1 MANASTAGTTAPLL
15 FQPFTIRGV
24 TLPNRLVLAPM
35 VHYRAKDGMCG
46 TFHIAH
52 LGKFA
57 LGGFGLVFTEA
68 TAVEERGLITEMDL
82 GLYNDAQVESY
93 RPLIALM
100 KEEGTVPAVQLAHGG
115 RKSSMQ
121 SAMEGNG
128 PLSDADVARG
138 RKRWQPVGPTT
149 APVTPEW
156 PTPHQLSIAEI
167 KNLVDAFAAAAG
179 RAIRAGFEVIEV
191 HAAHGYLLT
200 TFLSPVSNTRTDR
213 YGGDIFGRM
222 RFPLEVV
229 EAVRAAIPEA
239 TPLFVRVSAVDGTAE
254 GWKLDDTIVFAR
266 ALKARGVD
274 IVDCSSGGLTG
285 SATAGPVSRAPGFQV
300 PYAARV
306 RSEVNIP
313 TMAVG
318 LIIEASQAEAI
329 LQQGQ
334 ADLIAIARQA
344 QFNPNLP
351 LHWAHEL
358 GLNTRFEMWGEEY
371 GWWLNKRART
381 MDGFA
386 TPTGQIIRRPG

>member
-1 MANASTAGTTAPLL
+1 MSNASSDGQPQPLL
-15 FQPFTIRGV
+15 FQSLTVRGV
-24 TLPNRLVLAPM
+24 TLPNRLVLPPM
-35 VHYRAKDGMCG
+35 VHYRAKEGFCN

-68 TAVEERGLITEMDL
+68 TAVEKRGLITEMDL
-82 GLYNDAQVESY
+82 GIFTDEQAESY

-100 KEEGTVPAVQLAHGG
+100 KEEGTVPAIQLAHGG

-149 APVTPEW
+149 NPVTPEW
-156 PTPHQLSIAEI
+156 PTPHQLSRAEI
-167 KNLVDAFAAAAG
+167 KDIVDAFAAAAR
-179 RAIRAGFEVIEV
+179 RAVRVGFEVIEV

-200 TFLSPVSNTRTDR
+200 TFLSPVSNTRTDA
-213 YGGDIFGRM
+213 YGGDIRGRM

-254 GWKLDDTIVFAR
+254 GWNMDDTIVFAR
-266 ALKARGVD
+266 ELKARGVD
-274 IVDCSSGGLTG
+274 ILDCSSGGLTG
-285 SATAGPVSRAPGFQV
+285 SATAGPVTRAPGFQV

-306 RSEVNIP
+306 RAEVGLG

-318 LIIEASQAEAI
+318 LILEAAQAEAI

-334 ADLIAIARQA
+334 ADLIAVGRQA
-344 QFNPNLP
+344 QFNPNVP
-351 LHWAHEL
+351 LHWAHDL
-358 GLNTRFEMWGEEY
+358 GLNSKFEMWGEEY
-371 GWWLNKRART
+371 GWWLDKRART
-381 MDGFA
+381 MQGFA
-386 TPTGQIIRRPG
+386 TPTGQIIKR